1 MDFELA
7 YTYLIKQRP
16 FGLRSTWDPNALSSR
31 YFIKLSICSQR
42 SLSHSMANVATLRC
56 FGPWTSVLGLRS
68 SDFGP
73 RTSVLGQSKLELGG
87 ALELPH

>member
-31 YFIKLSICSQR
+31 YFIKLSIRSQR
-42 SLSHSMANVATLRC
+42 SM
-56 FGPWTSVLGLRS
+56 SVEYGQR
-68 SDFGP
+68 SDFATIDRRSYGYKVSDP
-73 RTSVLGQSKLELGG
+73 LTLPERKL
-87 ALELPH
+87 